1 MLSDHKRM
9 ALIFIYTKWQFMK
22 KTTLTAFVLLAIL
35 IVAAGIYFYLHGEA
49 LQNEVAAIK
58 EVEVPTAQTET
69 TEPRSRK
76 ILDTPAEP
84 IELPTLESSDS
95 LMGEALASLINNKAL
110 MHIFNE
116 GQLIRNIV
124 VTIDNLPRKQTS
136 MRVMPI
142 KKAPGKFMVEDDGKT
157 TIISPKNSE
166 RYASYVKFVEA
177 VDAEKLV
184 QNYINLY
191 PLFQQ
196 AYEEIGYPDQYFNDR
211 LLFVIDHLL
220 ATPDL
225 TNPVQLVQPKFYYQ
239 YAETGLEA
247 RSIGQRILMRVGS
260 DNEKLV
266 KAKLQA
272 IKHALMIHMHE
283 HKIE

>member
-1 MLSDHKRM
+1 
-9 ALIFIYTKWQFMK
+9 MK
-22 KTTLTAFVLLAIL
+22 KTTLTAIALLVILLAA
-35 IVAAGIYFYLHGEA
+35 VAIYYYFQDGPVQSEIA
-49 LQNEVAAIK
+49 TVK
-58 EVEVPTAQTET
+58 EVEVSPAPTET
-69 TEPRSRK
+69 VEPQPRQ
-76 ILDTPAEP
+76 LLEEPAEP
-84 IELPTLESSDS
+84 SELPELASSDNV
-95 LMGEALASLINNKAL
+95 MGEALSSLINNKAL

-142 KKAPGKFMVEDDGKT
+142 KKASGKFMVDEDGQRT
-157 TIISPKNSE
+157 TISPKNSE
-166 RYASYVKFVEA
+166 RYASYVQFAEA
-177 VDAEKLV
+177 IDAQKLV

-196 AYEEIGYPDQYFNDR
+196 SYEEIGYPDQYFNDR

-220 ATPDL
+220 ATPELDE
-225 TNPVQLVQPKFYYQ
+225 PVQLVQPKFYYQ
-239 YAETGLEA
+239 FADTNLEE
-247 RSIGQRILMRVGS
+247 RSIGQRILMRIDR

-272 IKHALMIHMHE
+272 IKQELKMHMRE
-283 HKIE
+283 QKLE